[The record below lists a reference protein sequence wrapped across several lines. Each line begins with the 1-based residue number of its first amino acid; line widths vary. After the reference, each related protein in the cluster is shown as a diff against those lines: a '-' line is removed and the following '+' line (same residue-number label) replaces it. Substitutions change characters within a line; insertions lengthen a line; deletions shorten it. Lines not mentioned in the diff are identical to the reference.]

1 VTPYVKE
8 RDAVMQ
14 FQNHDVNVEILD
26 DLNYILCKI
35 CGIIVKKR
43 DIVTSFKTVML
54 DDTLH

>member
-8 RDAVMQ
+8 RDAVTQ

-26 DLNYILCKI
+26 DLNYILCNV
-35 CGIIVKKR
+35 CDIIVKNR
-43 DIVTSFKTVML
+43 DIVTL